1 MALTTVAQNLL
12 DFCLPINSSTWSS
25 RHTAIH
31 VSVSETLGWQDFCR
45 QDCSRMKN
53 SSLDATDRYWT
64 AVRNRPILKYIKM
77 LLTEMYEM
85 MVKVE
90 MTIKLRDSIFKV
102 SCTT

>member
-1 MALTTVAQNLL
+1 
-12 DFCLPINSSTWSS
+12 
-25 RHTAIH
+25 
-31 VSVSETLGWQDFCR
+31 
-45 QDCSRMKN
+45 MKN